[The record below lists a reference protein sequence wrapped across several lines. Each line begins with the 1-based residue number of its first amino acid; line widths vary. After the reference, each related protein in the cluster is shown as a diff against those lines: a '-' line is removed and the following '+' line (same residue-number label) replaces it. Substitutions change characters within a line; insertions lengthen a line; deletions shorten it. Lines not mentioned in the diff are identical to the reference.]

1 MKYSKT
7 LLEDIIEALDN
18 ADWELEYYFNK
29 KTQEVVPISDY
40 FDENMRTEESLTGED
55 WVEIEGLE
63 SYKKFDLMEEFAEQQ
78 ETEVANALLQAL
90 GGKGSFRRF
99 KDVLINYP
107 AVQKEWYEFEHKWL
121 EAKAN
126 EFLDEIYENDGG
138 EGE

>member
-1 MKYSKT
+1 
-7 LLEDIIEALDN
+7 
-18 ADWELEYYFNK
+18 
-29 KTQEVVPISDY
+29 
-40 FDENMRTEESLTGED
+40 MRTEESLTGED

>member
-18 ADWELEYYFNK
+18 ANWELEYYFNK